1 MSSCKLGTM
10 LAVMLS
16 IDASGFLWALLGW
29 TSGCVWRG
37 DPAAEA
43 NPSRIG
49 THPASS
55 RRRRVVG
62 CDIRNVLFGSL
73 ASTEPAW

>member
-1 MSSCKLGTM
+1 MSSCNVGTM
-10 LAVMLS
+10 LAVMRS

-29 TSGCVWRG
+29 IGGFVWRG

-43 NPSRIG
+43 NPSHLG

-55 RRRRVVG
+55 RRHRMVG
-62 CDIRNVLFGSL
+62 CDIRNVPFGSL